1 MKRYVPHIFYTR
13 YKGTTLPEILI
24 VIILSGLLFLILFEG
39 MNIVNRY
46 NSMLK
51 DRLIKK
57 NELFYSHSTL
67 ELIMEETDS
76 IRKAKEDD
84 ILLFYKAGEIRNTI
98 LLKNEGFQV
107 LFKELQDTIF
117 INNLDWEFRYIDE
130 EKHEIDS
137 IIVIVPIDNDTLT
150 LKYGLSSMYH
160 LIKNNR

>member
-76 IRKAKEDD
+76 IRKAKEDN